1 MLSAGGQSTCGV
13 ATDQAA
19 YCWGDNSYGQ
29 LGDGTTTGRTSPGPV
44 SGGFSFAT
52 LDVTAPTSC
61 GVTPDGRVYC
71 WGDNFAGQLGNGT
84 QTASLTPV
92 QVVQ

>member
-1 MLSAGGQSTCGV
+1 MLLSVGPVFA
-13 ATDQAA
+13 
-19 YCWGDNSYGQ
+19 WGDNSYGQ

-44 SGGFSFAT
+44 SGALSFTT
-52 LDVTAPTSC
+52 LDVTEPNSC

-71 WGDNFAGQLGNGT
+71 WGDNFAGQLGNGA
-84 QTASLTPV
+84 QGASLTPV